1 MAICLDAFS
10 HLFVSTISLHIF
22 AFQWGRTEQQ
32 QQPDFNVDGSSIPCC
47 FLTHNGLYDAT
58 QYKHSKLHPYLFL

>member
-32 QQPDFNVDGSSIPCC
+32 QQPDFNVDGSSIP
-47 FLTHNGLYDAT
+47 LL
-58 QYKHSKLHPYLFL
+58 LFNT